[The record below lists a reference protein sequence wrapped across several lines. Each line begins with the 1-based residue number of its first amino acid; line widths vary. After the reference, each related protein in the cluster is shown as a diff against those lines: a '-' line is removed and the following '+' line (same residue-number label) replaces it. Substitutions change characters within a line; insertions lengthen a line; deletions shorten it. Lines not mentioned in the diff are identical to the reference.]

1 MDTTQL
7 NRYEAAKLVCLN
19 SSRINE
25 QNVCCCPF
33 IIGFVGKENVKYDHQ
48 WRIHCVWHK
57 KNKILS
63 HSHKVPDKNGEYTQ
77 IKFINSARPVH
88 GLK

>member
-33 IIGFVGKENVKYDHQ
+33 IIGFVGKENVKCDRQ
-48 WRIHCVWHK
+48 WCTENKTK
-57 KNKILS
+57 KSIS

-77 IKFINSARPVH
+77 IRFINSARPVH